1 MSENNYYQ
9 NNYGYM
15 FEFQENSLENDI
27 DQEEVISSLIE
38 NQRNSIQPLVGF
50 IRSDILV
57 NIGYSQ
63 KKRLILT
70 LLQYLRHDLYY

>member
-27 DQEEVISSLIE
+27 DQEEVMSSLIE

>member
-70 LLQYLRHDLYY
+70 LLKNTKNV